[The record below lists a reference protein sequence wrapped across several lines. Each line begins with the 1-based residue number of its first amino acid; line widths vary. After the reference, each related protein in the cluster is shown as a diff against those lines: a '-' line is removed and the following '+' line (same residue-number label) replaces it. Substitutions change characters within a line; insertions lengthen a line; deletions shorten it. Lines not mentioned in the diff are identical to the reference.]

1 MKAKPWEY
9 QFPKISNP
17 NGLTNQL
24 VKIETEAAEAVD
36 AYAACEG
43 DVRVAEELMDV
54 IHAAET
60 ALRMLGFQ
68 PLVVDAIKEGVILK
82 NKARGYYG
90 GAE

>member
-1 MKAKPWEY
+1 MAPFSF

-17 NGLTNQL
+17 NGLTSQL
-24 VKIETEAAEAVD
+24 VKIETEADEAVD

-43 DVRVAEELMDV
+43 DLRVAEELMDV

-68 PLVVDAIKEGVILK
+68 PFVLNAVKAGVIAK
-82 NKARGYYG
+82 NENRGYYEG
-90 GAE
+90 GE